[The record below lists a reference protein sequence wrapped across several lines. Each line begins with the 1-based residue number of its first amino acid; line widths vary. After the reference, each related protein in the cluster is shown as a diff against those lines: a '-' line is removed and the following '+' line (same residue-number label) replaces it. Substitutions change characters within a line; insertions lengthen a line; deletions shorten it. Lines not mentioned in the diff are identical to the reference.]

1 MAERASRTTTETV
14 RDLAGTMKLTPD
26 RMLALLREASLPHS
40 SETDLVTKEQ
50 KAILLRHIR
59 ARSAP
64 STAGGGVGSQTTLGT
79 TRRPAPATPTRR
91 PLGVSSSPT
100 RISKA
105 RASSVTVKTKGR
117 KVLVKRPT
125 ALGSEPAETEQPPP
139 SQEKG
144 QSLRDADALSS
155 EVASAAAMR
164 SEIERIREEEES
176 RKRAVDE
183 KREALEARREAEED
197 KRRKDEE
204 AQREAERLAEER
216 AAEEA
221 RIAGMKAQQ
230 VEAEKA
236 RAEEG
241 ERLKAQQ
248 KAEEAAVGDR
258 EQGQKT
264 RSARGAKSKAADPE
278 STAKKIVDAQA
289 EAVAAER
296 SHAPKRRGKAQGG
309 AETSLDDDD
318 EFGDGKRRHREISL
332 SGTSRTRRMRRPAKQ
347 VSKQGGEFQQPTAA
361 VVREVELPETI
372 TVGELAQRMS
382 MKAGEVVKILMD
394 LGAVVTINQMLD
406 QETAQLVVEE
416 AGHRV
421 KLVQEDAVER
431 ELEEL
436 LDVEGTPESRPPVVT
451 VMGHVDHGKTSLLD
465 RIRDTRVV
473 SGEAG
478 GITQHIGAYGVETGH
493 GTITFID
500 TPGHAAFS
508 AMRARGAGVTD
519 IVVLVV
525 AADDG
530 VMPQTEEAIQHAQA
544 AEVPIVVAINKID
557 LEGANPDQIKNELA
571 SRGLSPEEWGGDT
584 QYVQVSAMTGE
595 GIEDL
600 LEAILLR
607 AEVLELSAVKDVP
620 ARGAVVESRLDRG
633 RGPVTTLLVK
643 NGQLKRGD
651 VVIAGQCTGR
661 VRQLIDDT
669 ASVVSEAG
677 PSMPVEVLGLSG
689 TPEAGADFWVVESE
703 RKAREI
709 AEFRFKR
716 TAEQRAARQQA
727 ARMDVLSTLKAG
739 EKVLLGVLV
748 KADVRGS
755 LEAVLGALNQL
766 GNDEVGVKIVGS
778 GVGAVNESDI
788 TLAMASE
795 AVILGFN
802 VKLEARAKTL
812 RDQEGVEVRYFSVIY
827 ELVDEVRDMLSKMLA
842 PEVRESVLGAAEVRE
857 IYESPKFGQ
866 IAGCLVVDGMV
877 MRNKPVRLLRD
888 DRIVATSQLNSLRR
902 FKDDVAEVA
911 SGTECGIGVMDFK
924 DIQIGDVIEVY
935 EEVAVAR
942 EL

>member
-40 SETDLVTKEQ
+40 GEADLVTKEQ

-59 ARSAP
+59 ARSAAA
-64 STAGGGVGSQTTLGT
+64 SGAEASSSQTAHAT
-79 TRRPAPATPTRR
+79 TRRPAQATPARR
-91 PLGVSSSPT
+91 PLGMGSSPT
-100 RISKA
+100 RLSKS
-105 RASSVTVKTKGR
+105 RASQVTVKTKGR
-117 KVLVKRPT
+117 KVLVKRPSFI
-125 ALGSEPAETEQPPP
+125 GSEVSAESAETDQHAALQP
-139 SQEKG
+139 KG
-144 QSLRDADALSS
+144 QSLRDAQAPGP
-155 EVASAAAMR
+155 EVGSAAAMR

-183 KREALEARREAEED
+183 KREALEAQREAEED
-197 KRRKDEE
+197 KRRKEFD
-204 AQREAERLAEER
+204 AQREAE
-216 AAEEA
+216 EA
-221 RIAGMKAQQ
+221 RVKAEQA
-230 VEAEKA
+230 EAEQA
-236 RAEEG
+236 RAEE
-241 ERLKAQQ
+241 KIQAQ
-248 KAEEAAVGDR
+248 KAAEGADEAEEKGRD
-258 EQGQKT
+258 QKA
-264 RSARGAKSKAADPE
+264 RSAKPAKSKDADPE
-278 STAKKIVDAQA
+278 TAAKKIVDAQA

-296 SHAPKRRGKAQGG
+296 SHAPKRRGKAQGA
-309 AETSLDDDD
+309 AEANLDDDD

-332 SGTSRTRRMRRPAKQ
+332 SGASRARRARRPAKP

-436 LDVEGTPESRPPVVT
+436 LAVEGTPEPRPPVVT

-465 RIRDTRVV
+465 RIRNTRVV

-478 GITQHIGAYGVETGH
+478 GITQHIGAYSVGTEQ

-544 AEVPIVVAINKID
+544 AEVPIIVAINKID
-557 LEGANPDQIKNELA
+557 LVGANPEQIKNELA

-584 QYVQVSAMTGE
+584 QYVQVSAITGK
-595 GIEDL
+595 GIDEL

-607 AEVLELSAVKDVP
+607 AEILELSAVKDIA

-643 NGQLKRGD
+643 NGQLRRGD

-727 ARMDVLSTLKAG
+727 ARLDVLSTLKAG
-739 EKVLLGVLV
+739 EKVLLAVLV

-755 LEAVLGALNQL
+755 LEAVLGALDQL
-766 GNDEVGVKIVGS
+766 GNDEVGVKIVGH
-778 GVGAVNESDI
+778 GVGAINESDI
-788 TLAMASE
+788 SLALASD

-802 VKLEARAKTL
+802 VKLESRAKSL
-812 RDQEGVEVRYFSVIY
+812 RDREGVEVRYFSVIY
-827 ELVDEVRDMLSKMLA
+827 ELVDEVRDLLSKLLA

-866 IAGCLVVDGMV
+866 IAGCLVVNGMV
-877 MRNKPVRLLRD
+877 MRNKSVRLLRD

-902 FKDDVAEVA
+902 FKDDVAQVA
-911 SGTECGIGVMDFK
+911 SGTECGIGIMDFK
-924 DIQIGDVIEVY
+924 DIKVGDVIEVF

>member
-14 RDLAGTMKLTPD
+14 RDLAGTMKLSPE
-26 RMLALLREASLPHS
+26 RMLGLLREASLPHS
-40 SETDLVTKEQ
+40 SEGDLVTKEQ

-59 ARSAP
+59 DRSAT
-64 STAGGGVGSQTTLGT
+64 STAAQGGQAAAAS
-79 TRRPAPATPTRR
+79 TRRPAQATPTRR
-91 PLGVSSSPT
+91 PPGMSSSPT

-117 KVLVKRPT
+117 KVLVKRPAT
-125 ALGSEPAETEQPPP
+125 LAPQSAETEPHQPRR
-139 SQEKG
+139 EAG
-144 QSLRDADALSS
+144 QSLRDAEAVSS

-183 KREALEARREAEED
+183 KKEALEARREAEED

-204 AQREAERLAEER
+204 ARIEAEKH
-216 AAEEA
+216 AEEA
-221 RIAGMKAQQ
+221 RRKAQQ
-230 VEAEKA
+230 AEAEKTKTA
-236 RAEEG
+236 AEEKLKVPQQAVGKDDRAAAG
-241 ERLKAQQ
+241 EKERDQ
-248 KAEEAAVGDR
+248 KAH
-258 EQGQKT
+258 
-264 RSARGAKSKAADPE
+264 SAKSGKSKAADPE
-278 STAKKIVDAQA
+278 TTTKKIVDAQA

-296 SHAPKRRGKAQGG
+296 SHAPKRRSKAQGG
-309 AETSLDDDD
+309 AEAKLDDDD

-332 SGTSRTRRMRRPAKQ
+332 SGASRTRRVRRPAKQ
-347 VSKQGGEFQQPTAA
+347 VSKQGGEFQQPTTA
-361 VVREVELPETI
+361 VIREVELPETI

-382 MKAGEVVKILMD
+382 LKAGEVVKTLMD

-416 AGHRV
+416 AGHKV

-436 LDVEGTPESRPPVVT
+436 LDVEGTPETRPPVVT

-465 RIRDTRVV
+465 RIRNTRVV
-473 SGEAG
+473 AGEAG
-478 GITQHIGAYGVETGH
+478 GITQHIGAYSVETEH

-557 LEGANPDQIKNELA
+557 LEGANPEQIKNELA
-571 SRGLSPEEWGGDT
+571 GRGLSPEEWGGDT
-584 QYVQVSAMTGE
+584 QYVRVSAMTGE
-595 GIEDL
+595 GIDDL

-607 AEVLELSAVKDVP
+607 AEILELNAVKDVP

-633 RGPVTTLLVK
+633 RGPVTTLLVR
-643 NGQLKRGD
+643 NGQLRRGD

-669 ASVVSEAG
+669 ASVVAEAG

-727 ARMDVLSTLKAG
+727 ARMDVLSTLRAG
-739 EKVLLGVLV
+739 EKVLLGILV

-766 GNDEVGVKIVGS
+766 GNDEVGVKVVGS

-802 VKLEARAKTL
+802 VKLEARAKSL
-812 RDQEGVEVRYFSVIY
+812 RDQEGVGVRYFSVIY
-827 ELVDEVRDMLSKMLA
+827 ELVDEVRDMLSKLLA

-877 MRNKPVRLLRD
+877 MRNKAVRLLRD
-888 DRIVATSQLNSLRR
+888 DRVVATSQLNSLRR
-902 FKDDVAEVA
+902 FKDDVAQVA

-924 DIQIGDVIEVY
+924 DIQVGDLIEVY

>member
-14 RDLAGTMKLTPD
+14 RELAGTMKQSPD
-26 RMLALLREASLPHS
+26 RILGLLREAALPHM

-59 ARSAP
+59 ARGAAASG
-64 STAGGGVGSQTTLGT
+64 TQGSQPAAAPA
-79 TRRPAPATPTRR
+79 RRPAPASLGRRTP
-91 PLGVSSSPT
+91 GMGSSST
-100 RISKA
+100 RLSKA

-117 KVLVKRPT
+117 KRLVNRPH
-125 ALGSEPAETEQPPP
+125 AGDAEPAEVTSSGTQAGL
-139 SQEKG
+139 QDDHG
-144 QSLRDADALSS
+144 QSLRDADASPS
-155 EVASAAAMR
+155 ETASQAAMR
-164 SEIERIREEEES
+164 SEIEIERIREEEES

-183 KREALEARREAEED
+183 KREALEARREAEEEER
-197 KRRKDEE
+197 RRKEE
-204 AQREAERLAEER
+204 ALKEAEARS
-216 AAEEA
+216 AEEA
-221 RIAGMKAQQ
+221 KNKAEQD
-230 VEAEKA
+230 VAAEKA
-236 RAEEG
+236 KVEKGAKLAAEQQEAQDIETG
-241 ERLKAQQ
+241 EQQ
-248 KAEEAAVGDR
+248 DR
-258 EQGQKT
+258 DKKG
-264 RSARGAKSKAADPE
+264 RSARAARSKSQDPE
-278 STAKKIVDAQA
+278 ATTRKIVDAQA

-296 SHAPKRRGKAQGG
+296 SHSPKRRAKSQSVDEAI
-309 AETSLDDDD
+309 LDDD

-332 SGTSRTRRMRRPAKQ
+332 SGASKARRARRPAKR
-347 VSKQGGEFQQPTAA
+347 VSTQGGEFQQPTTA
-361 VVREVELPETI
+361 VIREVELPETI

-382 MKAGEVVKILMD
+382 LKAGEVVKTLMD

-416 AGHRV
+416 AGHKV
-421 KLVQEDAVER
+421 KLVQEDAIER

-436 LDVEGTPESRPPVVT
+436 LDVEGTPTHRPPVVT

-465 RIRDTRVV
+465 RIRDTKVA

-478 GITQHIGAYGVETGH
+478 GITQHIGAYSVETKQGS
-493 GTITFID
+493 ITFID

-508 AMRARGAGVTD
+508 AMRARGAGITD

-530 VMPQTEEAIQHAQA
+530 VMPQTEEAVQHAQA
-544 AEVPIVVAINKID
+544 AQVPIIVAINKMD
-557 LEGANPDQIKNELA
+557 LEGANPEQIRNELA

-584 QYVQVSAMTGE
+584 QYVPVSAATGE
-595 GIEDL
+595 GIDEL

-607 AEVLELSAVKDVP
+607 AEILELTAVSDVSAQ
-620 ARGAVVESRLDRG
+620 GAVVESRLDRG
-633 RGPVTTLLVK
+633 RGPVATLLVK
-643 NGQLKRGD
+643 NGRLRRGD

-669 ASVVSEAG
+669 ARVVTEAG
-677 PSMPVEVLGLSG
+677 PAVPVEVLGLSG

-727 ARMDVLSTLKAG
+727 ARMDVFSSLKAG
-739 EKVLLGVLV
+739 EKALLGVVV

-755 LEAVLGALNQL
+755 LEAVLGALSQL
-766 GNDEVGVKIVGS
+766 GNEEVGVKVVGS
-778 GVGAVNESDI
+778 GVGSINESDI
-788 TLAMASE
+788 TLALASD
-795 AVILGFN
+795 AAILGFN
-802 VKLEARAKTL
+802 VKLEARAKSL
-812 RDQEGVEVRYFSVIY
+812 KDQEGVEARYFTVIY
-827 ELVDEVRDMLSKMLA
+827 ELVDEARDMLSKLLA
-842 PEVRESVLGAAEVRE
+842 PEVKESVLGTAQVRE
-857 IYESPKFGQ
+857 IYDSPKFGQ

-888 DRIVATSQLNSLRR
+888 DRLVATSQLNSLRR
-902 FKDDVAEVA
+902 FKDDVAEVV
-911 SGTECGIGVMDFK
+911 SGTECGIGVLDFK
-924 DIQIGDVIEVY
+924 DIKVGDVLEVY

>member
-40 SETDLVTKEQ
+40 SESDLVTKEQ

-59 ARSAP
+59 ARGAS
-64 STAGGGVGSQTTLGT
+64 STGTGTLGVQT
-79 TRRPAPATPTRR
+79 PPPTMRRPAQSAPARR
-91 PLGVSSSPT
+91 PLGVSSSPS

-105 RASSVTVKTKGR
+105 RASNVTVKTKGR
-117 KVLVKRPT
+117 KVLVRRPSPIG
-125 ALGSEPAETEQPPP
+125 AEPAEAEQQHLPD
-139 SQEKG
+139 QERQEQG
-144 QSLRDADALSS
+144 QLSGDAEAVST

-164 SEIERIREEEES
+164 GEIERIREEEES

-197 KRRKDEE
+197 KRRKEE
-204 AQREAERLAEER
+204 QAQREAEER

-221 RIAGMKAQQ
+221 KLEGIRARQA
-230 VEAEKA
+230 EAEKES
-236 RAEEG
+236 AEEG
-241 ERLKAQQ
+241 KKPKAEQ
-248 KAEEAAVGDR
+248 KADEAAGER
-258 EQGQKT
+258 EKGQKA
-264 RSARGAKSKAADPE
+264 RSARPAKSRQTDPE

-296 SHAPKRRGKAQGG
+296 SHAPKRRSKAQGG
-309 AETSLDDDD
+309 GEANLDDDD

-332 SGTSRTRRMRRPAKQ
+332 SGPSRARRIRRPAKQ
-347 VSKQGGEFQQPTAA
+347 VNKQGGEFQQPTAA

-372 TVGELAQRMS
+372 TVGDLGQRMS

-416 AGHRV
+416 AGHKV

-436 LDVEGTPESRPPVVT
+436 LDVEGTSESRPPVVT

-465 RIRDTRVV
+465 RIRNTRVV

-478 GITQHIGAYGVETGH
+478 GITQHIGAYGVNTQH

-557 LEGANPDQIKNELA
+557 LEGANPEQIKNELA

-584 QYVQVSAMTGE
+584 QYVQVSAVTGE
-595 GIEDL
+595 GVDEL

-607 AEVLELSAVKDVP
+607 AEILELSAVNDVP

-727 ARMDVLSTLKAG
+727 ARLDVLSTLKAG

-766 GNDEVGVKIVGS
+766 GNDEVGVKVVGS

-802 VKLEARAKTL
+802 VKLEARAKSL
-812 RDQEGVEVRYFSVIY
+812 RDQEGVGVRYFSVIY
-827 ELVDEVRDMLSKMLA
+827 ELVDEVRDLLSKLLA

-857 IYESPKFGQ
+857 VYESPKFGQ

-888 DRIVATSQLNSLRR
+888 DHIVATSQLTSLRR